1 MFGGRRRGAIEQSHA
16 GLEPGDL
23 RNMAALFYQDRGKE
37 TASANAAIANAAIM
51 RCRAIRNHLAR
62 LWLYF
67 CPPCH
72 VQHNSVQL

>member
-23 RNMAALFYQDRGKE
+23 RNMAALFYQDREKE
-37 TASANAAIANAAIM
+37 TASANAAIM

-62 LWLYF
+62 LWLSF
-67 CPPCH
+67 CPRCH